1 MVDKKSLSERDICSK
16 YITPAITGAGW
27 DLLSQ
32 IREEVSFTKGRII
45 VRGKLH
51 TRGEQKRADYILY
64 YKSNIPLA
72 VIEAKD
78 NSHSVGAGMQQALHY
93 AETLAVPFV
102 FSSNGDGF
110 LLHDR
115 TGLADKTEQEFELH
129 EFPSPAQLWQRYCQW
144 KGLET
149 VEARHTVEMPYYDD
163 GTGRAPRYYQANAIN
178 NTVEAVAK
186 GQQRILLVMATG
198 TGKTYTAFQIIW
210 RLWKSGTKKRILF
223 LADRNILVDQTKN
236 NDFKP
241 FGAAM
246 TKISRRQIDKS
257 YEIYLSL
264 YQAVTGSEEEQNIYK
279 QFSPDFFDLIV
290 IDECHR
296 GSAAEDSAWREILAY
311 FSSATHV
318 GLTATPKET
327 KDVSSIHYFG
337 DPVYSY
343 TLKQGIED
351 GFLAPYKVVRI
362 DIDKDVQGWRPS
374 KGQTDKNGQL
384 IEDRI
389 YNQTDMDR
397 TLVLEKR
404 TELVA
409 KKITEFLVAT
419 DPYAKTIVFCD
430 DIDHAERMR
439 QALVNLNPERVKES
453 RKYVMRITG
462 DEQEGKAELDNFINP
477 EERYPVI
484 ATTSK
489 LMTTGVDAQ
498 TCKLVVLDQHI
509 KSMTEF
515 KQIIGRGTRIN
526 EDYDKYWFTIMDF
539 KKATELF
546 ADKDFDGEPV
556 MIYAPKGDE
565 SPVPPDEVP
574 EITLD
579 EDGNPIPLDI
589 GAEGEI
595 IQPDVSFPDDE
606 PGTKRVKYVLG
617 DVTVYVVSERVQ
629 YYGPEGKLITESL
642 KDYTRSTVRRDYS
655 SLDKF
660 LLRWSKAERK
670 AAILQE
676 LEEHGLLL
684 EPLAEEVGKGYDAF
698 DLICHVAFDQPP
710 LTRRERAE
718 NVKKRNYFA
727 KYGEQARKVLESLLE
742 KYADTGIEN
751 IEDIKI
757 LTLDP
762 FKNMGTASELVAAF
776 GGKPAY
782 IAALHELEKN
792 LYA

>member
-1 MVDKKSLSERDICSK
+1 MIDKKKLSERDICTKFIS
-16 YITPAITGAGW
+16 PAVINAGW
-27 DLLSQ
+27 DLHTQ

-51 TRGEQKRADYILY
+51 SRGEQKRADYILY
-64 YKSNIPLA
+64 YKSNIPIA

-78 NSHSVGAGMQQALHY
+78 NSHGIGSGMQQALNY
-93 AETLAVPFV
+93 AETLGIPFV

-115 TGLADKTEQEFELH
+115 TGLSDQTEKELALTS
-129 EFPSPAQLWQRYCQW
+129 FPSPLELWQRYCQW
-144 KGLET
+144 KGIKTETARQT
-149 VEARHTVEMPYYDD
+149 VEIPYYDD

-198 TGKTYTAFQIIW
+198 VGKTYTAFQIIW
-210 RLWKSGTKKRILF
+210 RLWKSATKKRILF

-241 FGAAM
+241 FGAAT

-264 YQAVTGSEEEQNIYK
+264 YQAVTGNEEEKNIYK

-296 GSAAEDSAWREILAY
+296 GSAAEDSAWREVLSY
-311 FSSATHV
+311 FNKATHI

-362 DIDKDVQGWRPS
+362 DIDKDLQGWRPQA
-374 KGQTDKNGQL
+374 GQVDKKGQL

-389 YNQTDMDR
+389 FNQSDMDR

-409 KKITEFLVAT
+409 QKITEFLKAT
-419 DPYAKTIVFCD
+419 DPFAKTIVFCD

-439 QALVNLNPERVKES
+439 QALVNLNPERVKEN

-462 DEQEGKAELDNFINP
+462 DEMEGKAELDNFINP

-489 LMTTGVDAQ
+489 LMSTGVDAQ

-546 ADKDFDGEPV
+546 ADKEFDGEPV
-556 MIYAPKGDE
+556 MIYEPKGGE
-565 SPVPPDEVP
+565 SPVPPDDENADS
-574 EITLD
+574 TGDLD
-579 EDGNPIPLDI
+579 KGENTGNL
-589 GAEGEI
+589 GGGEI
-595 IQPDVSFPDDE
+595 D
-606 PGTKRVKYVLG
+606 GAGKVKYVLG
-617 DVTVYVVSERVQ
+617 DVPVYVVAQRVQ

-642 KDYTRSTVRRDYS
+642 KDYTRKAVLKDYT
-655 SLDKF
+655 SLDEF
-660 LLRWSKAERK
+660 LKRWSEADRK

-676 LEEHGLLL
+676 LEQHGVLIDA
-684 EPLAEEVGKGYDAF
+684 LAQEVGKDFDAF

-718 NVKKRNYFA
+718 QVKKRNYFA
-727 KYGEQARKVLESLLE
+727 KYGEQARKVLENLLD

-757 LTLDP
+757 LTLAP
-762 FKNMGTASELVAAF
+762 FSNMGSAVELIEAF

-782 IAALHELEKN
+782 IQALHELEQE